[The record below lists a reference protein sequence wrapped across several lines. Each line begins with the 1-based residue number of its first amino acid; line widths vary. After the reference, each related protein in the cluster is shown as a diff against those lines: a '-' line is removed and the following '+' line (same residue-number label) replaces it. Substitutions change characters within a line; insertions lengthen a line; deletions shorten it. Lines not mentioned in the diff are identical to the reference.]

1 MERKWSLYPIEHR
14 DLWDLYKKHVSLF
27 WTVEEIDLSRDY
39 ADFQEKL
46 TPPAQE
52 FLKNT
57 LGFFAVGDGVVLQNV
72 LTNFFSEIE
81 IPEARQFYAVQ
92 AFSEAI
98 HAEMYSLILQTV
110 IRDEK
115 ERLRI
120 FHLVESS
127 PTLAKKID
135 WMKKYLDPSIPLPL
149 RLVAYAC
156 TEGIAFSS
164 SFASIFWLRTQNVC
178 PGVCSSNNFIA
189 RDEGLHAS
197 MACMLFKKLGGY
209 AEDEVMTIIKEA
221 VDLEIDF
228 AREGLRIS
236 LLGINSDD
244 MATYIKLVGDRLLVD
259 LGFDK
264 IYNVTNPLDFMEW
277 ISMEGK
283 TNFFEH
289 RNDRYVKRDTANIF
303 STDEEF

>member
-57 LGFFAVGDGVVLQNV
+57 LGFFVLGDGVVLQNV

-115 ERLRI
+115 ERMRV

-127 PTLAKKID
+127 PALAKKIE

-164 SFASIFWLRTQNVC
+164 SFASIFWLKTKNIC
-178 PGVCSSNNFIA
+178 PGVCKSNEFIS
-189 RDEGLHAS
+189 RDESQHAVFT
-197 MACMLFKKLGGY
+197 CMLFKKLGGY
-209 AEDEVMTIIKEA
+209 AEDEVKTIVKEA

-228 AREGLRIS
+228 AREGLQIS

-244 MATYIKLVGDRLLVD
+244 MVTYIQFVADHLLVD
-259 LGFDK
+259 LGLEK
-264 IYNVTNPLDFMEW
+264 IYNVKNCLDFMDM
-277 ISMEGK
+277 ISIERK
-283 TNFFEH
+283 TNMFE
-289 RNDRYVKRDTANIF
+289 DRISEYTRRDTANIF
-303 STDEEF
+303 STNEEF

>member
-127 PTLAKKID
+127 PALAKKIE

-156 TEGIAFSS
+156 TEGIFFSS
-164 SFASIFWLRTQNVC
+164 AFCGIFWLKVKNLC
-178 PGVCSSNNFIA
+178 PGIVSGNEFVS

-197 MACMLFKKLGGY
+197 FAVVLSKKLDRQD
-209 AEDEVMTIIKEA
+209 EDDVKKIIREA
-221 VDLEIDF
+221 VELEINF
-228 AREGLRIS
+228 ANEGLKVA
-236 LLGINSDD
+236 LLGLDPAS
-244 MATYIKLVGDRLLVD
+244 MADYIRFVADYLVVD
-259 LGFDK
+259 FEMDK
-264 IYNVTNPLDFMEW
+264 IYNVDNPFPWMEM
-277 ISMEGK
+277 ISMERK
-283 TNFFEH
+283 TSFFE
-289 RNDRYVKRDTANIF
+289 KRVSEYTRRDAANVF
-303 STDEEF
+303 TLEEEF